1 MLSDCV
7 MGGGA
12 RRFALRDMMKESRN
26 FRWWA
31 RLGLLGCVMAT
42 QGWAADGDSTQLNP
56 AALIKAS
63 AALGE
68 LGFTQLVAAPFP
80 HPARANGHV
89 YHGTFYTAAEHYA
102 SSTVAFFVPKGF
114 RATETV
120 DLVIHFHGWNHN
132 VYNTL
137 EEYKLISQLV
147 ESGKNAV
154 LVVPEG
160 PENAPDSF
168 GGKLEDPQGFARFV
182 SETVSALQHWRCF
195 AGIQLRPGKII
206 LSGHSG
212 GYHVIAAILDRGG
225 MPEAVK
231 EVWLFDALYEP
242 PESFAAWQAAQ
253 RGRLI
258 NIYTDHGGTRELSE
272 GWLAAC
278 HTNGTSWVAAEE
290 THSRPAEWLPGH
302 VVFLH
307 SDLAHNQVIY
317 ERHEFATFLR
327 TSVLDNIHE

>member
-1 MLSDCV
+1 
-7 MGGGA
+7 
-12 RRFALRDMMKESRN
+12 MMAIPGRS
-26 FRWWA
+26 
-31 RLGLLGCVMAT
+31 
-42 QGWAADGDSTQLNP
+42 ADGTSAEPSP
-56 AALIKAS
+56 AALTQAA

-80 HPARANGHV
+80 HPARADGHV
-89 YHGTFYTAAEHYA
+89 YHGTRYTAAEHYS

-120 DLVIHFHGWNHN
+120 DMVIHFHGWNHN

-137 EEYKLISQLV
+137 QEYQLIPQFF

-182 SETVSALQHWRCF
+182 AEAVAALQHWPCF
-195 AGIQLRPGKII
+195 AGMHLRPGKII

-212 GYHVIAAILDRGG
+212 GYHVMAAILDRGG
-225 MPEAVK
+225 MMEFVK

-242 PESFAAWQAAQ
+242 PDSFAAWQAAQ
-253 RGRLI
+253 HGRII

-272 GWLAAC
+272 DWLAAC
-278 HTNGTSWVAAEE
+278 HTNGTPWFAAEE
-290 THSRPAEWLPGH
+290 TNSRPAEWLPGH

-317 ERHEFATFLR
+317 ERHEFADFLR
-327 TSVLDNIHE
+327 TSVLNNIHE